1 MQITLEPIGTIH
13 SPFTDLK
20 AMPIQPVGETCRP
33 GTATILPEYVDGLK
47 ELEGFSHLILLYH
60 FHKAQRTDLRV
71 TPFLDPD
78 AKGVFATRAPTR
90 PNHIGLS
97 VVELVKIEGAVL
109 HLARVDILDGTPLLD
124 IKPFVPEFDQP
135 SDVRTGWLAAARGN
149 VQSKISDDRFV

>member
-20 AMPIQPVGETCRP
+20 DMPIQPVGVACRA
-33 GTATILPEYVDGLK
+33 GTAHILPGFVDGLK
-47 ELEGFSHLILLYH
+47 DLDGFSHLILLYH
-60 FHKAQRTDLRV
+60 LHRAQRTDLRV
-71 TPFLDPD
+71 KPFLDPEQ
-78 AKGVFATRAPTR
+78 KGVFATRAPTR

-97 VVELVKIEGAVL
+97 VVELVKVEGAVL

-135 SDVRTGWLAAARGN
+135 SDVRTGWLAAARGS
-149 VQSKISDDRFV
+149 VRSKTSDDRFV